1 MKITDKFNS
10 NPRNVYRNNKEDH
23 RMKKAFSLL
32 LAGVMCV
39 GLLAGCGGQN
49 SESQSST
56 SSTSSTDSSTSTTAT
71 SETSNK
77 KIDTLRIAFVPSR
90 EPEEII
96 TATEPLKQMLTDEL
110 ATLGYDVGEVDITVG
125 TSYEAVGEALAAG
138 TADVGLI
145 PGGTY
150 VLYDDGCDVLLTATR
165 DGLSIDSDNAK
176 DWNDNAPTEPTTEQ
190 VTSYRALMI
199 AGPSEKGKELAAK
212 VNAGEALTWED
223 VSSANWSVANSSS
236 PAGYIYP
243 SLWLQENF
251 DKNITDL
258 PHAVQSDSY
267 GSAFARLASGQVDIL
282 CTYADARR
290 DYEDE
295 WTTEYGMTNS
305 IWDDT
310 AVVGVTP
317 AIYNDTISVSKTSPI
332 MDDDFKQALGQAFIN
347 IGNTEEGKEVIAIY
361 SHNGYQWAKS
371 EDYDSERAAQE
382 MIQSLNSAG

>member
-1 MKITDKFNS
+1 
-10 NPRNVYRNNKEDH
+10 
-23 RMKKAFSLL
+23 MKKALSLL
-32 LAGVMCV
+32 LAGVLCV

-49 SESQSST
+49 SESQSSST
-56 SSTSSTDSSTSTTAT
+56 SSTNSTTSSASSTDSSASSTDSSTSTTAT
-71 SETSNK
+71 SETSSK

>member
-1 MKITDKFNS
+1 
-10 NPRNVYRNNKEDH
+10 
-23 RMKKAFSLL
+23 MKKALSLL
-32 LAGVMCV
+32 LAGVLCV

-49 SESQSST
+49 SESQSSST
-56 SSTSSTDSSTSTTAT
+56 SSTNSTTSSASSTDSSANSTDSSTSTSAS

-267 GSAFARLASGQVDIL
+267 GSAFARLASGQVDIV

>member
-1 MKITDKFNS
+1 
-10 NPRNVYRNNKEDH
+10 
-23 RMKKAFSLL
+23 MKKALSLL
-32 LAGVMCV
+32 LAGVLCV

-49 SESQSST
+49 SESQSSST
-56 SSTSSTDSSTSTTAT
+56 SSTNSTTSSASSTDSSANSTDSSTSTTAS
-71 SETSNK
+71 SETCNK

-290 DYEDE
+290 DYEDK

>member
-1 MKITDKFNS
+1 
-10 NPRNVYRNNKEDH
+10 
-23 RMKKAFSLL
+23 MKKALSLL
-32 LAGVMCV
+32 LAGVLCV

-49 SESQSST
+49 SESQSSST
-56 SSTSSTDSSTSTTAT
+56 SSTNSTTSSASSTDSSANSTDSSTSTTAS

-145 PGGTY
+145 PGGPY

-176 DWNDNAPTEPTTEQ
+176 DWNDNAPPEPTTEQ

-212 VNAGEALTWED
+212 VNAGAALTWED

>member
-1 MKITDKFNS
+1 
-10 NPRNVYRNNKEDH
+10 
-23 RMKKAFSLL
+23 MKKNEEDYSYEKSTLSLL
-32 LAGVMCV
+32 LAGTMCA
-39 GLLAGCGGQN
+39 GLLAGCGGQT
-49 SESQSST
+49 SEPQASST
-56 SSTSSTDSSTSTTAT
+56 GTAASGASSTGTSTSQAAENTA
-71 SETSNK
+71 
-77 KIDTLRIAFVPSR
+77 IDTLRIAFVPSR

-96 TATEPLKQMLTDEL
+96 TATEPLKQLLTDEL
-110 ATLGYDVGEVDITVG
+110 AKLGYDVGEVEITVG
-125 TSYEAVGEALAAG
+125 TSYEAVGEALSAG

-165 DGLSIDSDNAK
+165 DGLSIDSDSAK

-199 AGPSEKGKELAAK
+199 AGPSEKGQELAAK
-212 VNAGEALTWED
+212 INAGEQLTWED

-295 WTTEYGMTNS
+295 WTSEYAMTNS
-305 IWDDT
+305 IWEDT

-332 MDDDFKQALGQAFIN
+332 MDDAFKAALSEAFIN

-361 SHNGYQWAKS
+361 SHNGYMPAQS
-371 EDYDSERAAQE
+371 SDYDSERAAQE

>member
-1 MKITDKFNS
+1 
-10 NPRNVYRNNKEDH
+10 
-23 RMKKAFSLL
+23 MKKALSLL
-32 LAGVMCV
+32 LAGVLCV

-49 SESQSST
+49 SESQSSST
-56 SSTSSTDSSTSTTAT
+56 SSTNSTTSSASSTDSSTSSTDSSTSTTAT

-267 GSAFARLASGQVDIL
+267 GSAFARLASGQVDIV

>member
-1 MKITDKFNS
+1 
-10 NPRNVYRNNKEDH
+10 
-23 RMKKAFSLL
+23 MKKILALL
-32 LAGVMCV
+32 LALVMLFGV
-39 GLLAGCGGQN
+39 LAGCTAK
-49 SESQSST
+49 ST
-56 SSTSSTDSSTSTTAT
+56 DATDSSDQAAQDAQTPAESTDTADT
-71 SETSNK
+71 ANTNDAAETT
-77 KIDTLRIAFVPSR
+77 DTAAKTIETLKVAFVPSR
-90 EPEEII
+90 EPQEII
-96 TATEPLKQMLTDEL
+96 TATEPLKQLLKDEL
-110 ATLGYDVGEVDITVG
+110 AKEGYDVKDVEITVG
-125 TSYEAVGEALAAG
+125 TTYEAVGEGLEAG
-138 TADVGLI
+138 TIDVGLI

-332 MDDDFKQALGQAFIN
+332 IDDDFKQALGQAFIN

>member
-1 MKITDKFNS
+1 
-10 NPRNVYRNNKEDH
+10 
-23 RMKKAFSLL
+23 MKKALSLL
-32 LAGVMCV
+32 LAGVLCVGLLAGVLCV

-56 SSTSSTDSSTSTTAT
+56 SSTSSTDSSTSTTAS

-317 AIYNDTISVSKTSPI
+317 AIYNDTISVSKTSPT

>member
-1 MKITDKFNS
+1 
-10 NPRNVYRNNKEDH
+10 
-23 RMKKAFSLL
+23 MKKALSLL
-32 LAGVMCV
+32 LAGALSV
-39 GLLAGCGGQN
+39 GLLAGCGQTAP
-49 SESQSST
+49 SST
-56 SSTSSTDSSTSTTAT
+56 ASTGASTGTSTSGAA
-71 SETSNK
+71 EANK
-77 KIDTLRIAFVPSR
+77 TIDTLRIAFVPSR
-90 EPEEII
+90 EPDEII
-96 TATEPLKQMLTDEL
+96 TATEPLKQLLTDEL
-110 ATLGYDVGEVDITVG
+110 AKLGYDVGEVDITVG
-125 TSYEAVGEALAAG
+125 TSYEAVGEALSAG

-199 AGPSEKGKELAAK
+199 AGPSEKGKALAEK

-223 VSSANWSVANSSS
+223 VSGVNWNVANSSS

-251 DKNITDL
+251 DKNITEL

-267 GSAFARLASGQVDIL
+267 GSAFARLASGQVDVL

-295 WTTEYGMTNS
+295 WTGEYGMTNS

-310 AVVGVTP
+310 AVIGVTP

-332 MDDDFKQALGQAFIN
+332 MDDDFKAALSEAFIN

-361 SHNGYQWAKS
+361 SHNGYQPAQS
-371 EDYDSERAAQE
+371 SDYDSERAAQE

>member
-1 MKITDKFNS
+1 
-10 NPRNVYRNNKEDH
+10 
-23 RMKKAFSLL
+23 MKKALSLL
-32 LAGVMCV
+32 LAGVLCV

-49 SESQSST
+49 SESQSSST
-56 SSTSSTDSSTSTTAT
+56 SSTNSTTSSASSTDSSANSTDSSTSTTAS

-165 DGLSIDSDNAK
+165 DGLSIDSDSAK

-361 SHNGYQWAKS
+361 SHNGYLPAQS
-371 EDYDSERAAQE
+371 SDYDSERAAQE

>member
-1 MKITDKFNS
+1 
-10 NPRNVYRNNKEDH
+10 
-23 RMKKAFSLL
+23 MKKALSLL
-32 LAGVMCV
+32 LAGVLCV

-49 SESQSST
+49 SESQSSST
-56 SSTSSTDSSTSTTAT
+56 SSTNSTTSSASSTDSSANSTDSSTSTTAS

-138 TADVGLI
+138 TAEVGLI

>member
-1 MKITDKFNS
+1 
-10 NPRNVYRNNKEDH
+10 
-23 RMKKAFSLL
+23 MKKAFSLL

-56 SSTSSTDSSTSTTAT
+56 SSTNSTTSSASSTDSSANSTDSSTSTTAS

-125 TSYEAVGEALAAG
+125 TSYEAVGEAAG

>member
-1 MKITDKFNS
+1 
-10 NPRNVYRNNKEDH
+10 
-23 RMKKAFSLL
+23 MKKALSLL
-32 LAGVMCV
+32 LAGVLCV

-49 SESQSST
+49 SESQSSST
-56 SSTSSTDSSTSTTAT
+56 SSTNSTTSSASSTDSSTSTTAS

-165 DGLSIDSDNAK
+165 DGLSIDSDSAK

>member
-1 MKITDKFNS
+1 
-10 NPRNVYRNNKEDH
+10 
-23 RMKKAFSLL
+23 MKKALSLL
-32 LAGVMCV
+32 LAGVLCV

-49 SESQSST
+49 SESQSSST
-56 SSTSSTDSSTSTTAT
+56 SSTNSTTSSASSTDSSANSTDSSTSTTAS

-165 DGLSIDSDNAK
+165 DGLSIDSDSAK

-251 DKNITDL
+251 DHNITDL